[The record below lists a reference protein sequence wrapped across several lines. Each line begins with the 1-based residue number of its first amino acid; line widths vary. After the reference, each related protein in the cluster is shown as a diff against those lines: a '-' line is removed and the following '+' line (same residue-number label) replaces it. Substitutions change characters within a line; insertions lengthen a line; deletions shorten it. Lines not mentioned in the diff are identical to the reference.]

1 MHINLPGISGISGI
15 EALKALAAD
24 ARTAHIPVIAVSANA
39 MPRDIETGLAAGFFR
54 DLTKPIKLPEF
65 MQTLDLALRTSRAGQ
80 PAAATINT
88 ETDRDRP
95 MKIDPLALL
104 AARILSVRGSP

>member
-1 MHINLPGISGISGI
+1 M
-15 EALKALAAD
+15 KALAAD
-24 ARTAHIPVIAVSANA
+24 ARTAHIPVSANA
-39 MPRDIETGLAAGFFR
+39 VPRDIETGLAAGFFR
-54 DLTKPIKLPEF
+54 DLTKPTKLPEF
-65 MQTLDLALRTSRAGQ
+65 MQTLDLALRASKAGQ